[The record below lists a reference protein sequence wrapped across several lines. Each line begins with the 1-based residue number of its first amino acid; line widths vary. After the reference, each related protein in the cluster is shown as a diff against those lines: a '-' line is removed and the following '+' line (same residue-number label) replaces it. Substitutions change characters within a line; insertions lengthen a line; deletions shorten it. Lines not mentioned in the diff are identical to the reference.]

1 MVRCNKSFL
10 IPLKGMYE
18 IFKDKGQALLSTF
31 TTSFLYLS
39 SATISRVSPASQQ
52 PSRPSS

>member
-10 IPLKGMYE
+10 SPSKGMYE
-18 IFKDKGQALLSTF
+18 IFKDKSQALLSTF
-31 TTSFLYLS
+31 TTGLLYLS
-39 SATISRVSPASQQ
+39 SATISRVGPTSQQ